1 MLVEGCPQ
9 ECSGQVEALLHG
21 LHPLFGEEEEPGAR
35 DNAAGAVS
43 RLLLAYGG
51 ALPLEQIL
59 PVLLKV
65 LPPQVRRQGG
75 VVAGF
80 EQAVCDVIV
89 VVDVTS

>member
-65 LPPQVRRQGG
+65 LPPQVRWSGLG
-75 VVAGF
+75 WA
-80 EQAVCDVIV
+80 EPDVMQLAALG
-89 VVDVTS
+89 